1 MIAYSIINLVLFSGG
16 RIMSTEQ
23 RGIGSVE
30 VGGQLLRVLTEA
42 DGPMMLRD
50 LAASAGMTAAKAHPY
65 MVSYMRL
72 GLIEQDRASGRYEL
86 GPLALQMGLASMRRL
101 NPVRVATE
109 AIAELVL
116 QINQTVA
123 LSVWGNH
130 GPTVVRMEEGTGAVH
145 VNMRVGSI
153 MSLLGTATGRVFA
166 AFLPPKMIENFIES
180 GLDRASV
187 GDEAGRQMTRKQ
199 INAHLAEVRE
209 NGLARAVERPIP
221 GVNAFSAPVFD
232 HAGSI
237 ALVITAIG
245 PSHTFDADWNGP
257 IAADLRK
264 CAASISARLGY
275 SAKGS
280 KAA

>member
-1 MIAYSIINLVLFSGG
+1 
-16 RIMSTEQ
+16 MSTEQ

-50 LAASAGMTAAKAHPY
+50 LASSAGMSAAKAHPY
-65 MVSYMRL
+65 VVSFMRL
-72 GLIEQDRASGRYEL
+72 GLVEQDRSSGRYEL

-101 NPVRVATE
+101 NPVRIATE

-116 QINQTVA
+116 RINTTVA

-130 GPTVVRMEEGTGAVH
+130 GPTVVRIEEGTGAIH

-153 MSLLGTATGRVFA
+153 MSLLNTATGRVFA
-166 AFLPPKMIENFIES
+166 AFLPPKMIETFIES
-180 GLDRASV
+180 GVGRASV
-187 GDEAGRQMTRKQ
+187 GDDAERQMSRSQ
-199 INAHLAEVRE
+199 IDKAVADIRE
-209 NGLARAVERPIP
+209 RGLARAVERPIP

-232 HAGSI
+232 HTGSI
-237 ALVITAIG
+237 ALVITAMG
-245 PSHTFDADWNGP
+245 PSHTFDTDWDGP
-257 IAADLRK
+257 IAEEVRK
-264 CAASISARLGY
+264 CAAIASTRLGF
-275 SAKGS
+275 STKGS

>member
-1 MIAYSIINLVLFSGG
+1 
-16 RIMSTEQ
+16 MSTEQ

-65 MVSYMRL
+65 VVSYMRL

-101 NPVRVATE
+101 NPVRIATD

-116 QINQTVA
+116 RINQTA
-123 LSVWGNH
+123 YLSVWGNH
-130 GPTVVRMEEGTGAVH
+130 GPTVVRIEEGTGAVH

-180 GLDRASV
+180 GVGRASV
-187 GDEAGRQMTRKQ
+187 GDEAERQMTRSQVDK
-199 INAHLAEVRE
+199 AVAEVKE
-209 NGLARAVERPIP
+209 KGLARAVERPIP

-232 HAGSI
+232 HSGSL

-245 PSHTFDADWNGP
+245 PSHTFDADWGSP
-257 IAADLRK
+257 IAEELRK
-264 CAASISARLGY
+264 CAATVSMRLGF
-275 SAKGS
+275 SSNGT

>member
-1 MIAYSIINLVLFSGG
+1 
-16 RIMSTEQ
+16 MSTEQ

-30 VGGQLLRVLTEA
+30 VGGQLLQVLTDA

-72 GLIEQDRASGRYEL
+72 GLVEQDRASGRYEL

-116 QINQTVA
+116 RINKTVA

-130 GPTVVRMEEGTGAVH
+130 GPTVVRIEEGTGAVH

-180 GLDRASV
+180 GIGRASV
-187 GDEAGRQMTRKQ
+187 GDEAERQMTHNQVDK
-199 INAHLAEVRE
+199 AVAEVRE
-209 NGLARAVERPIP
+209 RGLARAVERPIP
-221 GVNAFSAPVFD
+221 GVNAFSAPIFD
-232 HAGSI
+232 HTGSI

-245 PSHTFDADWNGP
+245 PSTTFNSDWDGP
-257 IAADLRK
+257 IAEEVRK
-264 CAASISARLGY
+264 CAANVSMRLGFP
-275 SAKGS
+275 AKGS

>member
-1 MIAYSIINLVLFSGG
+1 
-16 RIMSTEQ
+16 MSTEQ

-30 VGGQLLRVLTEA
+30 VGGALLRVLTEA

-65 MVSYMRL
+65 VVSFMRL
-72 GLIEQDRASGRYEL
+72 GLVEQDRSSGRYEL

-109 AIAELVL
+109 AIAELAL
-116 QINQTVA
+116 GINQTTYI
-123 LSVWGNH
+123 SVWGNH
-130 GPTVVRMEEGTGAVH
+130 GPTVVRMEEGLGAVH

-153 MSLLGTATGRVFA
+153 MSLVGTATGRVFA

-180 GLDRASV
+180 GVGRASV
-187 GDEAGRQMTRKQ
+187 GYEAERQMTRNQ
-199 INAHLAEVRE
+199 IDIAVAEVRE
-209 NGLARAVERPIP
+209 KGLARAVERPIP

-232 HAGSI
+232 HTGSI
-237 ALVITAIG
+237 ALAITAIG
-245 PSHTFDADWNGP
+245 PSHTFDGNWDGP
-257 IAADLRK
+257 IAEELRK
-264 CAASISARLGY
+264 CAANVSIRLGF
-275 SAKGS
+275 SSKGT

>member
-1 MIAYSIINLVLFSGG
+1 
-16 RIMSTEQ
+16 MSTEQ

-50 LAASAGMTAAKAHPY
+50 LAASADMTAAKAHPY
-65 MVSYMRL
+65 VVSFMRL
-72 GLIEQDRASGRYEL
+72 GLVEQDRASGRYEL

-101 NPVRVATE
+101 NPVRIATE

-116 QINQTVA
+116 RINQTA
-123 LSVWGNH
+123 YLSVWGNH
-130 GPTVVRMEEGTGAVH
+130 GPTVVRIEEGTGAVH

-180 GLDRASV
+180 GVGHASV
-187 GDEAGRQMTRKQ
+187 GDEAERQMTRNQ
-199 INAHLAEVRE
+199 IDKAVAEVRE
-209 NGLARAVERPIP
+209 KGLARAVEKPIP

-232 HAGSI
+232 HSGSI

-245 PSHTFDADWNGP
+245 PSHMFDADWDGP
-257 IAADLRK
+257 IAEELRE
-264 CAASISARLGY
+264 CAGTASMRLGF
-275 SAKGS
+275 SKGS
-280 KAA
+280 KAV

>member
-1 MIAYSIINLVLFSGG
+1 
-16 RIMSTEQ
+16 MSTEQ

-50 LAASAGMTAAKAHPY
+50 LAGSAGMTAAKAHPY
-65 MVSYMRL
+65 MVSFMRL
-72 GLIEQDRASGRYEL
+72 GLVEQDRGSGRYEL

-116 QINQTVA
+116 RINTTVA

-130 GPTVVRMEEGTGAVH
+130 GPTVVRIEEGTGAVH

-166 AFLPPKMIENFIES
+166 AFLPPKMIETFIES
-180 GLDRASV
+180 GLGRASV
-187 GDEAGRQMTRKQ
+187 GDEAERQMTRNQ
-199 INAHLAEVRE
+199 IDEAVAEIRE
-209 NGLARAVERPIP
+209 KGLARAVERPIP

-232 HAGSI
+232 HTGSI

-245 PSHTFDADWNGP
+245 PSHTFDADWDGA
-257 IAADLRK
+257 IAEEVRK
-264 CAASISARLGY
+264 CAATVSMRLGFA
-275 SAKGS
+275 SKS

>member
-1 MIAYSIINLVLFSGG
+1 
-16 RIMSTEQ
+16 MSTEQ
-23 RGIGSVE
+23 RGIGSIE
-30 VGGQLLRVLTEA
+30 VGGQLLQVLTEA

-50 LAASAGMTAAKAHPY
+50 LAGSAGMTAAKAHPY
-65 MVSYMRL
+65 VVSFMRL

-101 NPVRVATE
+101 NPVRVASE

-116 QINQTVA
+116 RINQTA
-123 LSVWGNH
+123 YLSVWGNH
-130 GPTVVRMEEGTGAVH
+130 GPTVVRIEEGTGAVH

-180 GLDRASV
+180 GIGRASV
-187 GDEAGRQMTRKQ
+187 GYEAERQMTRNQ
-199 INAHLAEVRE
+199 IDKAVAEVRE
-209 NGLARAVERPIP
+209 KGLARAVEKPIP

-232 HAGSI
+232 HTGSI
-237 ALVITAIG
+237 ALAVTAIG
-245 PSHTFDADWNGP
+245 PSHMFDANWDGP
-257 IAADLRK
+257 IADEVRK
-264 CAASISARLGY
+264 CAANISARLGF
-275 SAKGS
+275 SGKGS

>member
-1 MIAYSIINLVLFSGG
+1 MELVCYAVPGG

-50 LAASAGMTAAKAHPY
+50 LAASADMTAAKAHPY
-65 MVSYMRL
+65 VVSFMRL
-72 GLIEQDRASGRYEL
+72 GLVEQDRASGRYEL

-101 NPVRVATE
+101 NPVRIATE
-109 AIAELVL
+109 AVAELVL

-130 GPTVVRMEEGTGAVH
+130 GPTVVRIEEGTGAVH

-166 AFLPPKMIENFIES
+166 AYLPPKMIESFIES
-180 GLDRASV
+180 GVGRASV
-187 GDEAGRQMTRKQ
+187 GDEAERQMSRKQ
-199 INAHLAEVRE
+199 IDAILAEIRE
-209 NGLARAVERPIP
+209 KGLARTVERPIP

-237 ALVITAIG
+237 ALVMTAIG
-245 PSHTFDADWNGP
+245 PSHTFDVDWDGP
-257 IAADLRK
+257 IAAEVRK
-264 CAASISARLGY
+264 CAANVSARLGF
-275 SAKGS
+275 SAKGT

>member
-1 MIAYSIINLVLFSGG
+1 
-16 RIMSTEQ
+16 MSTEQ

-42 DGPMMLRD
+42 DGPIMLRD

-65 MVSYMRL
+65 MVSFMRL
-72 GLIEQDRASGRYEL
+72 GLVEQDRASGRYEL

-116 QINQTVA
+116 RINQTA
-123 LSVWGNH
+123 YLSVWGNH
-130 GPTVVRMEEGTGAVH
+130 GPTVVRIEEGTGAVH

-180 GLDRASV
+180 GVGRASV
-187 GDEAGRQMTRKQ
+187 GDEAERQMSRNQ
-199 INAHLAEVRE
+199 IDEAVAEVRE
-209 NGLARAVERPIP
+209 KGLARAVERPIP

-232 HAGSI
+232 HSGSI
-237 ALVITAIG
+237 ALAITAIG
-245 PSHTFDADWNGP
+245 PSHTFDADWDGP
-257 IAADLRK
+257 VAEELRK
-264 CAASISARLGY
+264 CASTVSMRLG
-275 SAKGS
+275 SSSKGS